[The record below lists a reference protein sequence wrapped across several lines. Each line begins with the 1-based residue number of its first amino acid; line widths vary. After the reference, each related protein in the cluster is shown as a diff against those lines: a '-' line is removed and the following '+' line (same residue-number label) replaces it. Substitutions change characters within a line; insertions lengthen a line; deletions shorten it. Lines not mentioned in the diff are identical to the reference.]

1 MTVCQFAIS
10 GSTGCNFSKSVQAL
24 GICRIQNVKRIGFC
38 IPFGFS
44 KRSRFCIWTMVL
56 QIGPVGGKGYHKRLA
71 TWRAQLLVHRDQTR
85 STHAFPGKVAYVCP
99 PLSSK
104 HVRFIHNEQTL
115 FGVLCSVRRLSRGS
129 RHRTRPWPAPTYVS
143 TRTSRRSSS
152 QTPFPSLFGWA
163 SWVRFLPSSESG
175 SYIVSK
181 RVYAVSTRAGVGTP
195 SANGRL
201 AKHSAPMMS
210 RRRAS
215 SRCRWPSCGPF
226 LLSPQQLESCTME
239 CLAL

>member
-1 MTVCQFAIS
+1 MVPHDVIS
-10 GSTGCNFSKSVQAL
+10 QNRSKLWVFVEFTTYS
-24 GICRIQNVKRIGFC
+24 KRIGFC
-38 IPFGFS
+38 IPFCFS
-44 KRSRFCIWTMVL
+44 KRCRFHIWTMVL
-56 QIGPVGGKGYHKRLA
+56 QIGPVGGKGYQKRLA

-99 PLSSK
+99 PFSSK
-104 HVRFIHNEQTL
+104 HVRFIHNEQRL
-115 FGVLCSVRRLSRGS
+115 FGMLCSVRRLSRGS
-129 RHRTRPWPAPTYVS
+129 RRRTRPWPAPTFVS

-195 SANGRL
+195 FRQWEASQAFSSNGVPQTRIR
-201 AKHSAPMMS
+201 PMS
-210 RRRAS
+210 VAIV
-215 SRCRWPSCGPF
+215 WPVPA
-226 LLSPQQLESCTME
+226 LSQQLESCTME